1 MSALRRA
8 LGLGA
13 ISGLRSM
20 SGPALVSRAAATG
33 RLSLEGTTLAFLG
46 SPRVSKA
53 LLVAALGELL
63 GDKLPMTP
71 SRTSP
76 PPLLGRAAS
85 GALVGAALFASDGR
99 RAAPGAAVGSSAA
112 VAAAFAGERLRALA
126 GDKTGLPDPVL
137 ALIEDAVVLLG
148 GPRLLKGV
156 G

>member
-1 MSALRRA
+1 MSSLRA

-20 SGPALVSRAAATG
+20 SGPALVSRAAATR

-46 SPRVSKA
+46 SPLVA
-53 LLVAALGELL
+53 NTLLVAALGEFLA
-63 GDKLPMTP
+63 DKLPMTP

-85 GALVGAALFASDGR
+85 GALVGAALFASYGR

-112 VAAAFAGERLRALA
+112 LAAAFAGERLRALA
-126 GDKTGLPDPVL
+126 GEKAGLPDAVV
-137 ALIEDAVVLLG
+137 ALVEDAVVLLG
-148 GPRLLKGV
+148 GSHLLKGV
-156 G
+156 R

>member
-1 MSALRRA
+1 MSMLRRT

-13 ISGLRSM
+13 ISGLRST

-46 SPRVSKA
+46 SPRVSKT
-53 LLVAALGELL
+53 LLVMALGEFL

-85 GALVGAALFASDGR
+85 GALVGAALFSSEGR
-99 RAAPGAAVGSSAA
+99 HAAPGAVVGSSAA
-112 VAAAFAGERLRALA
+112 VVAALGGERLRALA
-126 GDKTGLPDPVL
+126 GEKMGLPDLVV
-137 ALIEDAVVLLG
+137 ALVEDAVILLG
-148 GPRLLKGV
+148 GPRLLKDV
-156 G
+156 R